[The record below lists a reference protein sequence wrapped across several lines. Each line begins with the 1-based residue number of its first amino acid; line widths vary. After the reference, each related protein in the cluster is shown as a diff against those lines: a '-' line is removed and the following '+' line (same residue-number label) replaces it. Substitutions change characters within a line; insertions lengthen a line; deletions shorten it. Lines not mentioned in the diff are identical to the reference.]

1 MQKSIFL
8 EFEFWALV
16 AFSFVFPLAI
26 LIGLLAKR
34 TIARSA
40 VLLFGVL
47 LVIMSG
53 VDFVLL
59 RRLAAMAT
67 NSPSI
72 FRDPGFGSELSI
84 ALYLLPVVFAGIGTN
99 LISHVLIQHLSAA
112 EKNFDNEHPRR

>member
-8 EFEFWALV
+8 EFEFWALM

-26 LIGLLAKR
+26 LVGLLAKR
-34 TIARSA
+34 AIARSA

-47 LVIMSG
+47 LIVMSG

-59 RRLAAMAT
+59 RRLAASAVT
-67 NSPSI
+67 SPSV
-72 FRDPGFGSELSI
+72 FRDPVFGSELTI

-99 LISHVLIQHLSAA
+99 LISHVLIRHLSAA
-112 EKNFDNEHPRR
+112 EKNFENEHPLR